1 MGKLDVAQ
9 ANRQKIA
16 IVGSGIAGL
25 TSAYMLYK
33 DHEITLFE
41 ADEYIGGHT
50 HTVEVEIDDKQYA
63 IDTGF
68 IVFNDTNYPHFSEI
82 LRDLGVASEPT
93 DMSFSMSCGDS
104 GLEYSSRSLNSLFAQ
119 RRNILR
125 PSFHRM
131 IRDIR
136 RFFQQAAKVLQDIDC
151 SATLGEYLEEQGYS
165 DEFIQHH
172 IIPMGAAL
180 WSAPPERVYDFP
192 VQYFIKFFD
201 NHRFLQ
207 VQGRTPW
214 RVISGGSHQY
224 VKQMVRPFH
233 NRIRLNTAVQSI
245 QRKADNVILY
255 LQNGQMESFDAVVL
269 ALHSDQALKLLQD
282 PSIQEEQIL
291 GSMGYHANQVVLHTD
306 THLLPRRRRAWAA
319 WNYNLHRDR
328 NDEAVLT
335 YNMNMLQNLEAPQT
349 FCVSLNA
356 NDIINPK
363 KILRTM
369 TYYHPQYTLNS
380 VAAQNRH
387 AEINGVRRTFYC
399 GAYWGYGFHEDG
411 VKSGLLVARAFGV

>member
-1 MGKLDVAQ
+1 
-9 ANRQKIA
+9 
-16 IVGSGIAGL
+16 
-25 TSAYMLYK
+25 
-33 DHEITLFE
+33 
-41 ADEYIGGHT
+41 
-50 HTVEVEIDDKQYA
+50 
-63 IDTGF
+63 
-68 IVFNDTNYPHFSEI
+68 
-82 LRDLGVASEPT
+82 
-93 DMSFSMSCGDS
+93 
-104 GLEYSSRSLNSLFAQ
+104 
-119 RRNILR
+119 
-125 PSFHRM
+125 
-131 IRDIR
+131 
-136 RFFQQAAKVLQDIDC
+136 
-151 SATLGEYLEEQGYS
+151 
-165 DEFIQHH
+165 
-172 IIPMGAAL
+172 
-180 WSAPPERVYDFP
+180 
-192 VQYFIKFFD
+192 
-201 NHRFLQ
+201 
-207 VQGRTPW
+207 
-214 RVISGGSHQY
+214 
-224 VKQMVRPFH
+224 MVRPFY

-380 VAAQNRH
+380 VAAQKRH